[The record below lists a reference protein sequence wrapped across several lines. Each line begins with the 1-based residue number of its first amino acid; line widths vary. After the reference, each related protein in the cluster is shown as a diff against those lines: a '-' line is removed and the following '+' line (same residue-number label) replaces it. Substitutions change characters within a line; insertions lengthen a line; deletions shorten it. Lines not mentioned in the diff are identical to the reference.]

1 MKLNTAESM
10 TSTMRQAAKT
20 SNVKSRRSSKYFPP
34 SNKESMSS
42 HTSLL
47 DVLRAAGPQI
57 LGAQEPV
64 QARKPSTGRNMTSS
78 VKSLSSSTSS
88 TASGSMSKPIRII
101 ANSSQ
106 HAQEEEKEECLS
118 SSAELER
125 FYDQATWRMYVLIQS
140 ARLANERQHAAPA
153 HGRVPTTSHS
163 HAHYSTT
170 QDAHLQQQR
179 NSSTSI
185 DWTTQ
190 RFEEEEKDGIFD
202 FEL

>member
-1 MKLNTAESM
+1 M

-20 SNVKSRRSSKYFPP
+20 SNLKSRRSSKYFPS
-34 SNKESMSS
+34 SNTKGLSS

-47 DVLRAAGPQI
+47 DVIRATGPQI
-57 LGAQEPV
+57 LGVQEAV
-64 QARKPSTGRNMTSS
+64 QARRPNIGGNMTQDSP

-88 TASGSMSKPIRII
+88 TASEPVSKPIRIVT
-101 ANSSQ
+101 NSSQ
-106 HAQEEEKEECLS
+106 HAQQEEEDEFVS

-140 ARLANERQHAAPA
+140 ARLANAQHQAAGPS
-153 HGRVPTTSHS
+153 HGRVPTTPHS

-170 QDAHLQQQR
+170 QEQKG
-179 NSSTSI
+179 NYPTSI

-190 RFEEEEKDGIFD
+190 RPAGSRFEEEEKEDIFD